1 MAMLVQTLRS
11 LFGQPQSL
19 GQEAFPLDPGLA
31 DMMAKTFP
39 VPVMVIDREADRI
52 HWVSPGFLEMSRANP
67 AHLRAESARAVLERY
82 FSPARALTDLYDHKA
97 LMAEV
102 KAALQSED
110 GTTYDILGLW
120 MGMRLDPTK
129 APHLYLL
136 VFQDVTEEERL
147 KAELHVYSEELR
159 QQVDELSA
167 LQAEREKLL
176 SELKEQGEHLRMLAS
191 IVANTSVMAMIL
203 DKEGRLL
210 WVNRAFEKRYG
221 YTRGEVVGKHIYE
234 IPGVPCH
241 LLPKPNEDPS
251 NIHCIAQR
259 LSPQGM
265 EEEAFYHSPGGDGF
279 WAHVSITPVLDEVGE
294 VKYYT
299 VLMRDITARKAR
311 EKELRERNAELEAS
325 IRYAAR
331 LQRAFLPKDLDGL
344 RAYFKDVGLWYQPL
358 EALGGNFYGY
368 FPVEDGVV
376 LGIGDATGHGVPA
389 ALISIYALT
398 SLYEKVKQHGLHIE
412 KVYEELMESIR
423 QFFRERNQASE
434 GFELGLLAYEPGTQ
448 TAHYLGARRPLWLL
462 RHGEI
467 YIVEGGRTDVA
478 GQTLPGSA
486 SVLQPTLQTLR
497 LEPGDR
503 LYLFSDGLVD
513 QIGGPD
519 RKRFSRTRLS
529 AFLRANSYLSMSE
542 TIELLQEA
550 IRTFMGTEP
559 QTDDIVFLGLEV

>member
-1 MAMLVQTLRS
+1 MATLVQTLKS

-19 GQEAFPLDPGLA
+19 GQKAFSLDPRLA

-39 VPVMVIDREADRI
+39 VPVMVIDREADRM
-52 HWVSPGFLEMSRANP
+52 HWVSPGFLQMSRANP
-67 AHLRAESARAVLERY
+67 DHLRAERARAVLERY

-120 MGMRLDPTK
+120 MGMRLDPIQ
-129 APHLYLL
+129 APRLYLL

-159 QQVDELSA
+159 QQVDQLSA

-176 SELKEQGEHLRMLAS
+176 SELKEQAEHLRMLAS
-191 IVANTSVMAMIL
+191 IVANTSVMALIL

-221 YTRGEVVGKHIYE
+221 YTRVEAVGKHICE

-241 LLPKPNEDPS
+241 LLPKPNENPS
-251 NIHCIAQR
+251 DIHCIAQK
-259 LSPQGM
+259 LSPHGL
-265 EEEAFYHSPGGDGF
+265 EEEAYYYSPGSEGV
-279 WAHVSITPVLDEVGE
+279 WVRVSITPVLDEVGE

-299 VLMRDITARKAR
+299 VLMQDITARKAR
-311 EKELRERNAELEAS
+311 EEELRERNAELETS

-331 LQRAFLPKDLDGL
+331 LQRAFMPENLDGL

-358 EALGGNFYGY
+358 EALGGDFYGY
-368 FPVEDGVV
+368 FPVENGVV
-376 LGIGDATGHGVPA
+376 LGTGDATGHGVPA

-398 SLYEKVKQHGLHIE
+398 SLYEKVKQHGLYIE

-423 QFFRERNQASE
+423 QFFSERNQASE

-467 YIVEGGRTDVA
+467 YMVEGGHMDVA

-486 SVLQPTLQTLR
+486 SVLQPTLQKLR

-529 AFLRANSYLSMSE
+529 SFLRANSYLPMSE
-542 TIELLQEA
+542 IIQLLQEA

>member
-1 MAMLVQTLRS
+1 MATLVQTLKS

-19 GQEAFPLDPGLA
+19 GQEVFPLDPRLA

-39 VPVMVIDREADRI
+39 VPVMVIDRETDRI

-67 AHLRAESARAVLERY
+67 DHLRAERARAVLERY

-120 MGMRLDPTK
+120 MGMRLDPIQ
-129 APHLYLL
+129 APRLYLL

-176 SELKEQGEHLRMLAS
+176 PELKEQAEHLQMLAS
-191 IVANTSVMAMIL
+191 IVANTSVMALVL

-221 YTRGEVVGKHIYE
+221 YTRVEVVGKPIYE
-234 IPGVPCH
+234 LPGVPCH

-251 NIHCIAQR
+251 NIHCIAQK
-259 LSPQGM
+259 LSPHGL
-265 EEEAFYHSPGGDGF
+265 EEEAYYHSPGSEGV
-279 WAHVSITPVLDEVGE
+279 WVRVSITPILDEVGE

-299 VLMRDITARKAR
+299 VLMQDITARKAR
-311 EKELRERNAELEAS
+311 EEELRERNAELEAS

-331 LQRAFLPKDLDGL
+331 LRRAFLPKNLDGL

-358 EALGGNFYGY
+358 EALGGDFYGY
-368 FPVEDGVV
+368 LPVENGVV
-376 LGIGDATGHGVPA
+376 LGIGDATGHGVSA

-398 SLYEKVKQHGLHIE
+398 SLYEKVKQHGLYIE
-412 KVYEELMESIR
+412 KVYEGLMESIR
-423 QFFRERNQASE
+423 QFFRERNEALE

-448 TAHYLGARRPLWLL
+448 TAHYLGVRRPLWLL

-467 YIVEGGRTDVA
+467 YIVEGGRMDVA

-513 QIGGPD
+513 QMGGPD

-529 AFLRANSYLSMSE
+529 SFLRANSYLHMSE
-542 TIELLQEA
+542 IIQLLQEA

>member
-1 MAMLVQTLRS
+1 MATLVQTLKS

-19 GQEAFPLDPGLA
+19 GQEVFPLDPRLA
-31 DMMAKTFP
+31 DMMAKAFP
-39 VPVMVIDREADRI
+39 VPVMVIDREADRM

-67 AHLRAESARAVLERY
+67 DHLRAESARAVLERY

-110 GTTYDILGLW
+110 GTTYDVLGVW
-120 MGMRLDPTK
+120 MGMRLDPIQ
-129 APHLYLL
+129 APRLYLL

-147 KAELHVYSEELR
+147 KAELHVYSEELK

-176 SELKEQGEHLRMLAS
+176 SELKEQAEHLRMLAS
-191 IVANTSVMAMIL
+191 IVANTSVMALIL
-203 DKEGRLL
+203 DKEGRIL
-210 WVNRAFEKRYG
+210 WVNWAFEKRYG
-221 YTRGEVVGKHIYE
+221 YTRGEAVGKHICE
-234 IPGVPCH
+234 LPGVPCH

-259 LSPQGM
+259 LSPQGLD
-265 EEEAFYHSPGGDGF
+265 EEAYYHSPGGDGF
-279 WAHVSITPVLDEVGE
+279 WAHVTITPVLDEVGE

-299 VLMRDITARKAR
+299 VLMQDITARKAR
-311 EKELRERNAELEAS
+311 EEELRERNAELEGS

-331 LQRAFLPKDLDGL
+331 LQRAFMPKNLDGL

-358 EALGGNFYGY
+358 EALGGDFYGY
-368 FPVEDGVV
+368 LPVENGVV

-398 SLYEKVKQHGLHIE
+398 SLYEKVKQHGLYIE

-529 AFLRANSYLSMSE
+529 SFLRANSYLPMSE
-542 TIELLQEA
+542 IIQLLQEA

>member
-1 MAMLVQTLRS
+1 M
-11 LFGQPQSL
+11 
-19 GQEAFPLDPGLA
+19 GL
-31 DMMAKTFP
+31 
-39 VPVMVIDREADRI
+39 
-52 HWVSPGFLEMSRANP
+52 
-67 AHLRAESARAVLERY
+67 
-82 FSPARALTDLYDHKA
+82 
-97 LMAEV
+97 
-102 KAALQSED
+102 
-110 GTTYDILGLW
+110 
-120 MGMRLDPTK
+120 
-129 APHLYLL
+129 
-136 VFQDVTEEERL
+136 
-147 KAELHVYSEELR
+147 
-159 QQVDELSA
+159 
-167 LQAEREKLL
+167 
-176 SELKEQGEHLRMLAS
+176 
-191 IVANTSVMAMIL
+191 IL

-221 YTRGEVVGKHIYE
+221 YTRGEVVGKHICE
-234 IPGVPCH
+234 LPGVPCH
-241 LLPKPNEDPS
+241 LLPKPNENPS
-251 NIHCIAQR
+251 DIHCIAQR
-259 LSPQGM
+259 LSPHGL
-265 EEEAFYHSPGGDGF
+265 EEEAYYYSPGSEGV
-279 WAHVSITPVLDEVGE
+279 WVHVSITPVLDEVGE

-299 VLMRDITARKAR
+299 VLMRDITARKAH
-311 EKELRERNAELEAS
+311 EEEPRERNAELEAS

-331 LQRAFLPKDLDGL
+331 LQRAFLPKNLDGL

-358 EALGGNFYGY
+358 EALGGDFYGY
-368 FPVEDGVV
+368 FPVENGVV

-398 SLYEKVKQHGLHIE
+398 SLYEKVKQHGLYIE

-423 QFFRERNQASE
+423 QFFRERNQALE
-434 GFELGLLAYEPGTQ
+434 GFEVGLLAYEPGTQ

-467 YIVEGGRTDVA
+467 YIVEGGRMDVA
-478 GQTLPGSA
+478 GQPLPGSA

-529 AFLRANSYLSMSE
+529 SFLRANSYLPMSE
-542 TIELLQEA
+542 TIQLLQEA